1 MIIMYIFRVLC
12 AVCVFYVG
20 AFQLKWQLTCAY
32 SIWLFDGL
40 DIHSSNVQPFTQKRF
55 VWLVVPFGGYSIA
68 SNFVHLHV
76 CVSSSEVNALTFLLL
91 FFFRM
96 CDIVAYSGCLL
107 MNQSEKNTHIH
118 KVEKKKNEKLKCSKR
133 VFASAYKCV
142 CLHVCVKCTAH
153 PSIESNTK
161 MV

>member
-1 MIIMYIFRVLC
+1 MRIPYDC
-12 AVCVFYVG
+12 
-20 AFQLKWQLTCAY
+20 LT
-32 SIWLFDGL
+32 G
-40 DIHSSNVQPFTQKRF
+40 
-55 VWLVVPFGGYSIA
+55 
-68 SNFVHLHV
+68 
-76 CVSSSEVNALTFLLL
+76 LTFTVQMFNRLPRNVLFGLLYL
-91 FFFRM
+91 SVDTPLLVTLSICMCASHRQKWMHYRFYFIFYFRM

-153 PSIESNTK
+153 PSIHPSIESNTK